1 MSFLSAFFIHQPLL
15 QGPWFNS
22 HLLSGQFVNS
32 LAHYPSTVL
41 PHPRQ
46 TLPLDQSN
54 SLPPPLLELP
64 THAASPSFPR
74 AQPTMMSA
82 LLPSFHED
90 QDCSPLITNDPMSLN
105 PTDVSSPS

>member
-1 MSFLSAFFIHQPLL
+1 MQMGRLTVDSLMPQPSAQQPAYKRAREDTSVVFT
-15 QGPWFNS
+15 QHKR
-22 HLLSGQFVNS
+22 HLI
-32 LAHYPSTVL
+32 AKP
-41 PHPRQ
+41 
-46 TLPLDQSN
+46 
-54 SLPPPLLELP
+54 
-64 THAASPSFPR
+64 APSFPR